1 MAVFS
6 KAPSMRRR
14 WFIGLSFLAV
24 GLIFAVGALLWQA
37 AELSSLSIVSEQ
49 VARLKPFAGAI
60 RLLLIGIMAALWP
73 RLVDLEVRYGR
84 VNAAERSKLYALRRC
99 VVAWLLIIE
108 LIIGRDLFSRFLSAT
123 DGLVA

>member
-37 AELSSLSIVSEQ
+37 AELSSFSTVSEQ
-49 VARLKPFAGAI
+49 VAQLKPFAGAI
-60 RLLLIGIMAALWP
+60 RLLLIGILAALWP
-73 RLVDLEVRYGR
+73 RWVDLAVRYGR
-84 VNAAERSKLYALRRC
+84 VDAAERSKLYALRWH

-108 LIIGRDLFSRFLSAT
+108 LIIGQDLVSRFFLAT
-123 DGLVA
+123 CGAVA

>member
-6 KAPSMRRR
+6 KAPPMRRR

-37 AELSSLSIVSEQ
+37 AELASLTTVSEQ

-60 RLLLIGIMAALWP
+60 RLLLIGLLAAFWP
-73 RLVDLEVRYGR
+73 RLVDLAVRYGR
-84 VNAAERSKLYALRRC
+84 VDAAERSKLRALRWR
-99 VVAWLLIIE
+99 VVVWLLIIE
-108 LIIGRDLFSRFLSAT
+108 LMIGRDLVSRLILAT
-123 DGLVA
+123 SGPVT

>member
-37 AELSSLSIVSEQ
+37 AEFSSLSTVSEQ
-49 VARLKPFAGAI
+49 VAWLKSFAGAI
-60 RLLLIGIMAALWP
+60 RLLLIGMLAALWP
-73 RLVDLEVRYGR
+73 RLVDLAVHYGR
-84 VNAAERSKLYALRRC
+84 VDAAERSRLHALRWR

-108 LIIGRDLFSRFLSAT
+108 LIIGRDLFSRFLLAT
-123 DGLVA
+123 SGAFA

>member
-1 MAVFS
+1 MFS

-37 AELSSLSIVSEQ
+37 AELSSLSTVSEQ
-49 VARLKPFAGAI
+49 VAQLKPFAGAI
-60 RLLLIGIMAALWP
+60 RLLLIGVLATLWP
-73 RLVDLEVRYGR
+73 RLVDLAVRYGR
-84 VNAAERSKLYALRRC
+84 VHATERSKLYALRWR

-108 LIIGRDLFSRFLSAT
+108 LIIGRDLVSRFFLAT
-123 DGLVA
+123 CGAVA